1 MFRSGKFSAR
11 SSLQSGESGAN
22 RFLLKEDDMTQ
33 LEFNTSG
40 LITRAKQ
47 RRLLLLNDLLL
58 CVTVNGRSS
67 EVEFN
72 SSVGSNERLSLKWAV
87 PVGDVELVGKT
98 LGIELILS

>member
-1 MFRSGKFSAR
+1 
-11 SSLQSGESGAN
+11 
-22 RFLLKEDDMTQ
+22 MTQ

-72 SSVGSNERLSLKWAV
+72 SSSNLGSNERLSLKWAV
-87 PVGDVELVGKT
+87 PVGDVELVGESICRFEKT
-98 LGIELILS
+98 TISDCI